1 MSNIC
6 SYYRVN
12 PDSFRK
18 RYKQKIS
25 NFKTWP
31 QLTHCEQYMIFP
43 ENVGKRLS
51 IDEVALSKGELY
63 TFITNKDGKG
73 KKNTIVACIKGT
85 KASDIVAVLKKIPI
99 KLRAEVTEITLDM
112 AKNMEAA
119 AREAF
124 PVATLVTDRFH
135 VVRLAQQAMQ
145 NIRIKLGWKE
155 LDLENKKLAEAK
167 NKKEIYKPEILENGD
182 TPKQL
187 LTRCRYVFAKKEDQ
201 WTENQKERAKIAFK
215 KYPELEMAYKHTIKI
230 RKCYE
235 NKSKIDAMIDFKNW
249 INQTRENKYQDFNTV
264 ANTIENN
271 FDNILNYFNN
281 RSTNASAESFN
292 SKIKLFRANQRGVVD
307 TKFFLFRLMN
317 LFA

>member
-12 PDSFRK
+12 PDTFRK
-18 RYKQKIS
+18 HYKHKIS
-25 NFKTWP
+25 DFKTWN
-31 QLTHCEQYMIFP
+31 QLSHCEKYMLFAKNI
-43 ENVGKRLS
+43 GKRLS

-63 TFITNKDGKG
+63 TFITNKEGKG
-73 KKNTIVACIKGT
+73 KKNTIVACIEGT
-85 KASDIVAVLKKIPI
+85 KATDIVAVLKKIPI

-124 PVATLVTDRFH
+124 PMATLVTDRFH
-135 VVRLAQQAMQ
+135 VVRLSQQAMQ

-167 NKKEIYKPEILENGD
+167 KKKEIYKPEILENGD

-201 WTENQKERAKIAFK
+201 WTENQKERAKIAFQ
-215 KYPELEMAYKHTIKI
+215 KYPTLEIAYKHTIKI

-249 INQTRENKYQDFNTV
+249 INQTRENKYQDFNTL
-264 ANTIENN
+264 ANTVENN
-271 FDNILNYFNN
+271 FNNILNYFNN